1 MVIDMYFLFLWNLT
15 VALFVHNIYR
25 IKIFKKMT
33 VTLFQLVIFF
43 QDLHQD
49 YILNAKKLFLKN
61 KKPPDLLKNIL
72 FGQRGSK
79 GKKN

>member
-1 MVIDMYFLFLWNLT
+1 MS
-15 VALFVHNIYR
+15 
-25 IKIFKKMT
+25 

-61 KKPPDLLKNIL
+61 KKKKPPDLLKKCIIWA
-72 FGQRGSK
+72 K
-79 GKKN
+79 GVKRFKKKNKL